1 MNSTA
6 ERIEPAERYFGSVRF
21 FKNLIFI
28 AVIVMIVI
36 PVLGC
41 ILLQK
46 KAQEQNRQIEALE
59 ARAETAEQEAETA
72 AQRANTL
79 EEALSSWPVIS
90 PEPLDY
96 QLLYPDFY
104 TDSPIPEQTAE
115 SGTIYLT
122 FDDGPSQRTPE
133 VLRILEEKEVKATF
147 FVVGKE
153 DAASLEYYRQI
164 VQAGHTLGMH
174 SYSHNY
180 KTIYTSV
187 EDFLADYYRLFTLL
201 RDTTGVTPTVFR
213 FPGGSLNSYNQDI
226 YEEIIAEMLRRG
238 FVYYD
243 WSLSAEDAAAVSPKA
258 ENITAHILEGA
269 QKHDRAVVL
278 MHDSYLRT
286 STVQALPALI
296 DGLREQGFTLKALD
310 RSVKPISFA
319 YRFQRE

>member
-6 ERIEPAERYFGSVRF
+6 ERTELAERYFGSVRF

-36 PVLGC
+36 PVLCC

-72 AQRANTL
+72 AQRADTL

-201 RDTTGVTPTVFR
+201 CDATGVTPTVFR